1 MAILRFYITQTINKR
16 REVKRETR
24 LTLSEEQRKRRGKI
38 KNEIMTNLVS
48 LTTIDT
54 QLNLWKKSFQEIQ
67 NREATKKSFGFD

>member
-1 MAILRFYITQTINKR
+1 MATLRFYITQTINKR

-67 NREATKKSFGFD
+67 NGEATKKSFGFD